1 MLIPIKIIKNNSSIN
16 KKPVTAKTAI
26 IIIIIVIKIG

>member
-1 MLIPIKIIKNNSSIN
+1 MLTQIKIRKNNRSIN
-16 KKPVTAKTAI
+16 NKPVTAKTAI